1 MSNLILSINV
11 VLPLF
16 LCIALGYF
24 LRCIRMIDEP
34 TQKNL
39 NKLCFRVFLPI
50 HLFLSVYTTDLSA
63 AFHLRLM
70 VFALAGI
77 LAIFAAAMLWIPR
90 IEQENSKR
98 GVMIQA
104 IFRSN
109 FVLFGLPVATSL
121 CGEENIGPTSLLI
134 GFAVPLFNMLAVVC
148 LESFRGGRPS
158 IRKMLRG
165 IATNP
170 LIIASALAIFMNLLH
185 IPLPTSVHK
194 GVSDLARIATPL
206 ALVVL
211 GAGFQVDRLSSYSR
225 QLSISIAGKLLIS
238 PLVMVTLGA
247 LLGFRGSTLVP
258 ILALFGSPTAV
269 SSYNMAEQMEGDG
282 TLAASL
288 VVLTTAF
295 SSLTM
300 FLFIFALK
308 QLHLI

>member
-1 MSNLILSINV
+1 MSNLVLSISV

-16 LCIALGYF
+16 LCIGLGYF
-24 LRCIRMIDEP
+24 LYCIRMIDRK
-34 TQKNL
+34 TQENL
-39 NKLCFRVFLPI
+39 NRLCFRVFLPI
-50 HLFLSVYTTDLSA
+50 HLFFSVYTTDLSA
-63 AFHLRLM
+63 AFHPKLM

-77 LAIFAAAMLWIPR
+77 LAIFALAMLWIPR
-90 IEQENSKR
+90 IEPENPKR

-104 IFRSN
+104 VFRSN
-109 FVLFGLPVATSL
+109 FVLFGLPVAASL

-134 GFAVPLFNMLAVVC
+134 GFAVPLFNVLAVIC
-148 LESFRGGRPS
+148 LESFRGGKPS
-158 IRKMLRG
+158 VRKMLRG
-165 IATNP
+165 IASNP
-170 LIIASALAIFMNLLH
+170 LIIASVWAVIMNLLH
-185 IPLPTSVHK
+185 IPLPASIQK
-194 GVSDLARIATPL
+194 GISDLARVATPL
-206 ALVVL
+206 SLVVL
-211 GAGFQVDRLSSYSR
+211 GASFKVDQIRSYAR

-238 PLVMVTLGA
+238 PLLMVTLGS
-247 LLGFRGSTLVP
+247 LLGFRGNTLVP
-258 ILALFGSPTAV
+258 ILALFGSPVAV